1 MPARH
6 STLRGAVLTAL
17 LSACAL
23 HAGAD
28 SLVERGPYIVP
39 GDTQALLGSGLQS
52 LNLEAVPFVSNG
64 GVTIVSKSQADDS
77 SGVIRVYSEI
87 DSRDVSGIPDALIGM
102 ALGQVLANGTVVGPV
117 GGGPVDIGFVFD
129 FDGAF
134 HTFGGNVFHQLGAT
148 LSVALPTAVMP
159 FTNVEHVASMAFGTD
174 LLDAEAIIV
183 SGKTEKRYFTFTP
196 SEDLEYVTEHFDGAS
211 FTVSSQ
217 TMELVAGSVRLD
229 MSLDVGQSFILI
241 ANLMSWT
248 TPEPLIPVVGG
259 LNYSESW
266 GAVDGFNT
274 GALRIELP
282 EGFALAG
289 QEGLL
294 TSTVVTTPVPEP
306 GTWALFAAGLLMLPL
321 LARRRHR

>member
-6 STLRGAVLTAL
+6 STLRAAALTAL
-17 LSACAL
+17 LCACAL

-52 LNLEAVPFVSNG
+52 LNLEAAPFVSNG

-77 SGVIRVYSEI
+77 TGVVRVYSEI
-87 DSRDVSGIPDALIGM
+87 DSRDVSGIPDAMIGM
-102 ALGQVLANGTVVGPV
+102 ALGQVMAKGTVVGPV
-117 GGGPVDIGFVFD
+117 GSAAVGLSFVFD

-134 HTFGGNVFHQLGAT
+134 RTFGGNVFHQLGAT
-148 LSVALPTAVMP
+148 LSVALPSATVA
-159 FTNVEHVASMAFGTD
+159 FTQVEHVASLTFSTD
-174 LLDAEAIIV
+174 LLDAEAIV
-183 SGKTEKRYFTFTP
+183 PTPKTEKRYFDPGFIP
-196 SEDLEYVTEHFDGAS
+196 VTEQFDGAS
-211 FTVSSQ
+211 VTFNSPS
-217 TMELVAGSVRLD
+217 MELVAGSVRLD
-229 MSLDVGQSFILI
+229 MNLDVGQSFILI
-241 ANLMSWT
+241 ANLMSWVS
-248 TPEPLIPVVGG
+248 PEPLIPRNGDWD
-259 LNYSESW
+259 YSESW

-274 GALRIELP
+274 GTLRIELP

-289 QEGLL
+289 EEGLL

-321 LARRRHR
+321 LARRRRR